1 MSSRLPVIIDTREA
15 LEAAAKASAETRGAA
30 DSAAN
35 KVRKPYITPES
46 ETTTTVLDDSV
57 SAVAGISAG
66 NAITSTATVTVDI
79 SKKRS
84 TDKDLIKLLTR
95 LNNSA
100 FTTEQLRLFK
110 DNPHLQQLQLL
121 GEVPRNDIHFRRI
134 LQDDDGTEP
143 YTGFVKTIVAR
154 NKDKLTAGQ
163 LADFGHYTPDGDF
176 KSDFPGGEFKS
187 VLHWGQRKLLLS
199 EIEFLTLFA
208 EQPTTAGGLLT
219 VSGQATAEGKQTAGK
234 NESPTF
240 TTTVVYVGA
249 APGGHIPYL
258 ADLFPNVRFEL
269 YDPVKFDIKS
279 TDQIK
284 IFKQLFE
291 TKDAEKYRG
300 QKNILLISD
309 IRSVDFKAVGEAE
322 YNAGILRDIQAQQ
335 SWYTTMRPH
344 KAMLKFRFP
353 YTPGQTEYLDGDVYF
368 QAWSPVSSTETRLV
382 PKGFDDSPTGGGEPI
397 TKLWDHVRYEQQL
410 YYYNNVTRVSQYAH
424 AVQSKQ
430 LDHCYDCRCEIHT
443 LGQYLRA
450 YGWPSAPADID
461 DMSAEINQFLSPSG
475 ARTLRTGNVSAEERA
490 AGLAKKTNVDNKMAY
505 LAAKDTQALEL
516 SSKQIEGHNWL
527 SEVGDYQVTAT
538 KDVVVDQIKA
548 VLAKVAKTKLH
559 QVSDWYNLA
568 VYTGEGPKQETYI
581 CYYYYTR
588 DIAPSIGF
596 IVDDVKVSLGKHKK
610 TLYLL
615 SAAIGASTT
624 GDSISGTAITGSQY
638 KTDIYIEEFPR
649 QSEAILSLFDEILLS
664 LQSS

>member
-15 LEAAAKASAETRGAA
+15 LETAARALAKARGV
-30 DSAAN
+30 AAN
-35 KVRKPYITPES
+35 KVSRPYITPES

-57 SAVAGISAG
+57 SAVVGISAG
-66 NAITSTATVTVDI
+66 NAITTTATVTVNI
-79 SKKRS
+79 SKKQP
-84 TDKDLIKLLTR
+84 TDKDLIKLLTE

-121 GEVPRNDIHFRRI
+121 GEPPRNDIPFRRI
-134 LQDDDGTEP
+134 LHDDDGAEP

-154 NKDKLTAGQ
+154 NKDKLTAEQ
-163 LADFGHYTPDGDF
+163 LAYFGHYTPDGDF
-176 KSDFPGGEFKS
+176 ESKFPGGEFKT

-208 EQPTTAGGLLT
+208 EQPTTVGGQTT
-219 VSGQATAEGKQTAGK
+219 VKGK
-234 NESPTF
+234 SPTVGESGAAGESFAF

-258 ADLFPNVRFEL
+258 ADLFPSVLFHL
-269 YDPVKFDIKS
+269 YDPVKFDIKP

-300 QKNILLISD
+300 QKNVLLISD

-322 YNAGILRDIQAQQ
+322 YHAGILRDIQVQQ
-335 SWYTTMRPH
+335 SWYVTMRPH

-353 YTPGQTEYLDGDVYF
+353 YTQGQTEYLDGDVYF

-382 PKGFDDSPTGGGEPI
+382 PKGFADSSEGEGKVI

-430 LDHCYDCRCEIHT
+430 LDHCYDCRCEIHI
-443 LGQYLRA
+443 LGQYLKA
-450 YGWPSAPADID
+450 YGWPSNPADID

-475 ARTLRTGNVSAEERA
+475 ARTLQTGNVSAEERA

-527 SEVGDYQVTAT
+527 SEAGDYQVTAT
-538 KDVVVDQIKA
+538 KDAVVDQIKA
-548 VLAKVAKTKLH
+548 VLAKVAKTKLR

-568 VYTGEGPKQETYI
+568 VYAGEGPRQETYI

-596 IVDDVKVSLGKHKK
+596 IVDDVNVSLGKHKK

-624 GDSISGTAITGSQY
+624 GDSISGTAITGLQY